1 MISSLTGELQ
11 RVDEDRIHL
20 KAGPIVYELL
30 VPAADLAELR
40 ANLKEELTLHTI
52 FYLAGDI
59 SRGGAEPTLIGFI
72 RIDDKRFFNKFTTV
86 KGIGVKTALRALTAP
101 VGQIAQAIESRDIK
115 FLVSLDGIGKRTAEL
130 MVAELAG
137 KVGEFASP
145 MTATMRTSQP
155 SFTRRTPVEE
165 DAIGALIQLGERR
178 IDAEHLLDRAKQ
190 ANPNL
195 SAADVMVREALRM
208 RSVRAS

>member
-11 RVDEDRIHL
+11 RVDDDRIHL

-30 VPAADLAELR
+30 VPAADLSDLR
-40 ANLKEELTLHTI
+40 ANLNEELTLHTI

-137 KVGEFASP
+137 KVGEFAAP

-178 IDAEHLLDRAKQ
+178 IDAEHLLDRVKSAEPKI
-190 ANPNL
+190 ANTDEL
-195 SAADVMVREALRM
+195 VRSMLHLRTI
-208 RSVRAS
+208 RG